1 MNTLFVLLMKY
12 IIPDRQ
18 EWYWNYY
25 LKSAHWQA
33 RAKKARSMAGYMCQ
47 KCKAEGVP
55 LDVHHKNYRR
65 LFWERSGDLVVVCR
79 KCHKKM
85 HGGKDGRVGR

>member
-25 LKSAHWQA
+25 LKSAHI
-33 RAKKARSMAGYMCQ
+33 Q
-47 KCKAEGVP
+47 KL
-55 LDVHHKNYRR
+55 LDLMNVYKNM
-65 LFWERSGDLVVVCR
+65 LQKGDNN
-79 KCHKKM
+79 
-85 HGGKDGRVGR
+85 G